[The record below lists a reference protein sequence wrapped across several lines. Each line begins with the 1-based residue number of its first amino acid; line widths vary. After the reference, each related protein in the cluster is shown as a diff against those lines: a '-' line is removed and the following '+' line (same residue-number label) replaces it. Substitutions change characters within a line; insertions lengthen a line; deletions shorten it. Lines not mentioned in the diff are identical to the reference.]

1 MGRSTLKEFLEAA
14 EHDRFALSFRQ
25 VEVLLGEA
33 LPPSLRTGEGW
44 KNPQADAVAVL
55 DDMEGAGFVAAEVD
69 PVDGRVVLQRT
80 TRLDD
85 DRLEPAS
92 EAPRYD
98 EFGRRRRRH
107 PAFGLLKGFITV
119 EPGYDLTRP
128 LFEDS
133 YWDERMDE
141 KYGA

>member
-44 KNPQADAVAVL
+44 KIPQADAVAVH

-92 EAPRYD
+92 
-98 EFGRRRRRH
+98 
-107 PAFGLLKGFITV
+107 
-119 EPGYDLTRP
+119 
-128 LFEDS
+128 
-133 YWDERMDE
+133 
-141 KYGA
+141 

>member
-44 KNPQADAVAVL
+44 KTPQPDAVAVL
-55 DDMEGAGFVAAEVD
+55 DDMEDAGFVAAEVD

-92 EAPRYD
+92 ETPRYD

-107 PAFGLLKGFITV
+107 PAFGLLKGFVAV

-128 LFEDS
+128 LFEDA